1 MRTAAIAMKDQEIM
15 MTMMIRYRAALG
27 IAAENLFE
35 VLIEKSL
42 KRIARPVRERPEY
55 CSFRILLK

>member
-35 VLIEKSL
+35 VFNREKFGANSPTR
-42 KRIARPVRERPEY
+42 KGTP
-55 CSFRILLK
+55 RILFI